1 MSVSDVR
8 VVLTTLL
15 LLLLLSLVAF
25 LAACNKS
32 DQQSYRAFAS
42 PDAAGNGLLEAEKSG
57 DPDQLLAIVGPGWRE
72 ILFSGDPAQDKARA
86 DAFVADYG
94 VMHRWRRM
102 SDGTQ
107 ILVTGADNF
116 AFPIPLRRNDSGQW
130 FFDGAA
136 GKA

>member
-32 DQQSYRAFAS
+32 DQQSYKAFAS

-57 DPDQLLAIVGPGWRE
+57 DPNQLLVIVGPGWRE
-72 ILFSGDPAQDKARA
+72 MLFSGDPVRDKATV

-94 VMHRWRRM
+94 VMHRRRRI

-107 ILVTGADNF
+107 ILITGADNF
-116 AFPIPLRRNDSGQW
+116 AFQIPLRRNDSGQW
-130 FFDGAA
+130 FFDAAA